1 MNAGEQETP
10 STVRQVHHQRGRT
23 RERYVSGISS
33 ADIAHPLGEDRGEQV
48 AHGTAPPA
56 RGQDTRH
63 ATESTEQCRRGRST
77 PSLIVVEDGALTLIS
92 HNRREVSMAQ
102 QNAAW
107 LGLKDRVCV
116 VTGAGGGIGRAVA
129 LGMAEAGASVVLL
142 DKDEERCRGTAEVL
156 RPIGPRTLA
165 LACDIADPQSVAAAE
180 HASRAIGPCD
190 ILVNN
195 AGVLLPGSLATVPLE
210 EWNLLL
216 SVNLTGYLLCAQAFG
231 KAMIE
236 RGRGAIVH
244 TASIAGSNAQGF
256 SGAYSVS
263 KAGVLMLSRQL
274 AVEWGPR
281 GVRSNVMS
289 PGLVRTPM
297 SESFYQAPG
306 VAERRAAAIPVGRI
320 GTPEDMAEVVLFWRV
335 IVPAS

>member
-1 MNAGEQETP
+1 M
-10 STVRQVHHQRGRT
+10 
-23 RERYVSGISS
+23 
-33 ADIAHPLGEDRGEQV
+33 
-48 AHGTAPPA
+48 
-56 RGQDTRH
+56 
-63 ATESTEQCRRGRST
+63 TEQN
-77 PSLIVVEDGALTLIS
+77 LD
-92 HNRREVSMAQ
+92 
-102 QNAAW
+102 W

-116 VTGAGGGIGRAVA
+116 VTGAGSGIGRAIA
-129 LGMAEAGASVVLL
+129 AGMAAAGAAVVLL
-142 DKDEERCRGTAEVL
+142 DKNQAACEATQEAL
-156 RPIGPRTLA
+156 RPRGVKTLA
-165 LACDIADPQSVAAAE
+165 IGCDIADPASVAQAE
-180 HASRAIGPCD
+180 RQARAVGPCD
-190 ILVNN
+190 ILINN
-195 AGVLLPGSLATVPLE
+195 AGVLRPGPLATVSLE

-244 TASIAGSNAQGF
+244 TASIAGTNPQGF

-274 AVEWGPR
+274 AAEWGPH

-306 VAERRAAAIPVGRI
+306 VAERRAASVPLGRVAS
-320 GTPEDMAEVVLFWRV
+320 PDDMAQVVLFLASDRAGYV
-335 IVPAS
+335 NGQEILVDGGFAQMLMSFVPRPGFERGN

>member
-1 MNAGEQETP
+1 M
-10 STVRQVHHQRGRT
+10 
-23 RERYVSGISS
+23 
-33 ADIAHPLGEDRGEQV
+33 
-48 AHGTAPPA
+48 
-56 RGQDTRH
+56 
-63 ATESTEQCRRGRST
+63 
-77 PSLIVVEDGALTLIS
+77 AL
-92 HNRREVSMAQ
+92 
-102 QNAAW
+102 QNADW

-129 LGMAEAGASVVLL
+129 LGMAEAGASV
-142 DKDEERCRGTAEVL
+142 TARSGSGRMPGY
-156 RPIGPRTLA
+156 RPGAASDGARTLA
-165 LACDIADPQSVAAAE
+165 LGCDIADPQSVAAAE
-180 HASRAIGPCD
+180 HAARAIGPCD

-195 AGVLLPGSLATVPLE
+195 AGMLLPGSLATVPLE
-210 EWNLLL
+210 QWNRLL

-274 AVEWGPR
+274 AVEWGPH

-289 PGLVRTPM
+289 PGLVELR
-297 SESFYQAPG
+297 
-306 VAERRAAAIPVGRI
+306 
-320 GTPEDMAEVVLFWRV
+320 
-335 IVPAS
+335 

>member
-1 MNAGEQETP
+1 
-10 STVRQVHHQRGRT
+10 
-23 RERYVSGISS
+23 
-33 ADIAHPLGEDRGEQV
+33 
-48 AHGTAPPA
+48 
-56 RGQDTRH
+56 
-63 ATESTEQCRRGRST
+63 
-77 PSLIVVEDGALTLIS
+77 
-92 HNRREVSMAQ
+92 MAQ
-102 QNAAW
+102 QNADW
-107 LGLKDRVCV
+107 LGLQGRVCV

-142 DKDEERCRGTAEVL
+142 DRNIDNCRATAEAL
-156 RPIGPRTLA
+156 RPTDAHTLA
-165 LACDIADPQSVAAAE
+165 LECDIADADSVASAERAA
-180 HASRAIGPCD
+180 RVLGPCD

-195 AGVLLPGSLATVPLE
+195 AGVLQAGPLATVRAE
-210 EWNLLL
+210 DWNLLL

-244 TASIAGSNAQGF
+244 TASIAGSKAQGF

-274 AVEWGPR
+274 AVEWGPH

-297 SESFYQAPG
+297 SETFYQDQT
-306 VAERRAAAIPVGRI
+306 VAQRRAAAIPLGRI
-320 GTPEDMAEVVLFWRV
+320 GTPEDMAQVVLFLASDRAGFV
-335 IVPAS
+335 NGQEIIVDGGFEHMLMSLVPRPGFERGN

>member
-1 MNAGEQETP
+1 
-10 STVRQVHHQRGRT
+10 
-23 RERYVSGISS
+23 
-33 ADIAHPLGEDRGEQV
+33 
-48 AHGTAPPA
+48 
-56 RGQDTRH
+56 
-63 ATESTEQCRRGRST
+63 
-77 PSLIVVEDGALTLIS
+77 
-92 HNRREVSMAQ
+92 MAQ
-102 QNAAW
+102 QTDNW
-107 LGLKDRVCV
+107 LGLRGKVCV

-142 DKDEERCRGTAEVL
+142 DNNIETCRATADVL
-156 RPIGPRTLA
+156 GPTGAKTLA
-165 LACDIADPQSVAAAE
+165 LACDIADPDSVAAAE
-180 HASRAIGPCD
+180 RSAQSLGPCD

-195 AGVLLPGSLATVPLE
+195 AGMLVAGPLATVPLE
-210 EWNLLL
+210 DWNRLLA
-216 SVNLTGYLLCAQAFG
+216 VNLTGYLLCAQAFG

-274 AVEWGPR
+274 AVEWGPH

-297 SESFYQAPG
+297 SEPFYQNPQ
-306 VAERRAAAIPVGRI
+306 VLQRRSAAIPLGRI
-320 GTPEDMAEVVLFWRV
+320 GSPEDMAQVVLFLASDRAAFV
-335 IVPAS
+335 NGQEIIVDGGFEHMLMSLVPRPGFERGN

>member
-1 MNAGEQETP
+1 
-10 STVRQVHHQRGRT
+10 
-23 RERYVSGISS
+23 
-33 ADIAHPLGEDRGEQV
+33 
-48 AHGTAPPA
+48 
-56 RGQDTRH
+56 
-63 ATESTEQCRRGRST
+63 
-77 PSLIVVEDGALTLIS
+77 
-92 HNRREVSMAQ
+92 MAQ
-102 QNAAW
+102 QSADW

-129 LGMAEAGASVVLL
+129 LGMAEAGAAVVLL
-142 DKDEERCRGTAEVL
+142 DKDEPSCQATAERV
-156 RPIGPRTLA
+156 RPTGVRTLA
-165 LACDIADPQSVAAAE
+165 LACDIANPDSIAAAE
-180 HASRAIGPCD
+180 RASRAIGPCD

-195 AGVLLPGSLATVPLE
+195 AGMLRAGSLATVPLD

-231 KAMIE
+231 KGMIE

-244 TASIAGSNAQGF
+244 TASIAGSNPQTF

-281 GVRSNVMS
+281 GVRSNVLS

-306 VAERRAAAIPVGRI
+306 VAERRAAAIPVGRV
-320 GTPEDMAEVVLFWRV
+320 GTPADMAHVVLFLASDRAGYV
-335 IVPAS
+335 NGQEIIVDGGFEHMLMSFVPRPGFERGN